1 MQRYLFFT
9 RVKGIFHIKMRGKR
23 IKTLIVCASYANRT
37 HIHTPAA
44 NTNYTPIYSEVY
56 RDDACMTMRFLLN
69 LPVRIIIRSPII
81 MIKFYKHD
89 THNRISEPPERI
101 NMQILTP

>member
-1 MQRYLFFT
+1 
-9 RVKGIFHIKMRGKR
+9 MRGKR